1 MVIDMKAA
9 VLNNRLVFA
18 DFAKLFAMFVVTW
31 GHCAQCL
38 SGITYPE
45 LFGKPG
51 VLIAFH
57 MPLFMI
63 VSGYFI
69 YPEHIREKRWPAY
82 VAEKF
87 QRLVIPALVWYA
99 CYCLLTIH
107 KPHLMG
113 CVGFYWFLTS
123 MFLSFLLISVVV
135 RVNKND
141 NMLLYLA
148 SVLIVV
154 FLPFSSFLHVNFM
167 YPLMMGGMF
176 LRKAIN
182 RCNGAELTTC
192 AVILFLSGAF
202 LLYHWDIS
210 YSVYLTPFDSTR
222 FSPHNLYALFVRL
235 LTGFVISSFFVVL
248 FLLADSKKCIQ
259 VLSKYGKYT
268 LVMYTASFIINGI
281 FGIIL
286 SHLQIRVT
294 QTGLLELSSCM
305 WSIAT
310 CILCV
315 LLAQLLEKNGLTKRL
330 FLGIVY
336 H

>member
-1 MVIDMKAA
+1 MAIEMKAA

-38 SGITYPE
+38 SGITFPE
-45 LFGKPG
+45 MFGKPG

-69 YPEHIREKRWPAY
+69 HPGHIRDKRWHAY
-82 VAEKF
+82 VSGKF
-87 QRLVIPALVWYA
+87 KRLVIPALAWYA
-99 CYCLLTIH
+99 CYCLLTIQ

-123 MFLSFLLISVVV
+123 MFLSLLLISVVV
-135 RVNKND
+135 RVNKSD

-154 FLPFSSFLHVNFM
+154 FLPFSSFLHINFM

-176 LRKAIN
+176 LRKATD
-182 RCNGAELTTC
+182 RCNRTELTRC
-192 AVILFLSGAF
+192 AIILFLSSAF
-202 LLYHWDIS
+202 LLYYWDVS
-210 YSVYLTPFDSTR
+210 YSVYLTPFDSTH
-222 FSPHNLYALFVRL
+222 FSHQSLYALAVRL

-248 FLLADSKKCIQ
+248 FMLTDRRKGIQ
-259 VLSKYGKYT
+259 TLSKYGKYT

-281 FGIIL
+281 LDIIL
-286 SHLQIRVT
+286 SQLHLRASQP
-294 QTGLLELSSCM
+294 GLLELSSCM
-305 WSIAT
+305 WSIAV
-310 CILCV
+310 CFLCV
-315 LLAQLLEKNGLTKRL
+315 LLAQLLEKNDLAKRL
-330 FLGIVY
+330 FMGISI